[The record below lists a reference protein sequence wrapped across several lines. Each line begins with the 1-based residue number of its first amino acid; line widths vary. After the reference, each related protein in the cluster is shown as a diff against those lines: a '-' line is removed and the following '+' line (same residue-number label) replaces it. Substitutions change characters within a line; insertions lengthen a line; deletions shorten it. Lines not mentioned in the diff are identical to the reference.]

1 MKALKKIALVTCGSN
16 FERHGNTIRA
26 MRRKF
31 VEMGGYALYVITSYG
46 VYQDGMDFAEGEPAI
61 YRLLETI
68 EIDGCILEA
77 NLGSIEL
84 AERITA
90 ILKSRGIPVLAI
102 NLKLENIP
110 CLRLEIKTAGLELLE
125 HLILAHACSRIN
137 LVLSKGNR
145 VISDTMLE
153 VYRRVMSKHGIPYD
167 ERRVLITPVS
177 FQSGRTIFETFDSRC
192 VMKDAQAV
200 VCIHDVCAIGLCM
213 ELETRGMR
221 APDDLRICSVNCSGN
236 SIAWSPGITGI
247 DRMDGK
253 AAELACEL
261 MDQMLNG
268 KNICQDNT
276 YPGQV
281 RFLNSCG
288 CNVSASAYCGT
299 PEVFHRLVI
308 NKVEAANQIGRM
320 MQFNNALEDVESL
333 TQLASNIH
341 RMMLGIDCQSYFCCL
356 NEDDLSYI
364 ESDRPDTKTAGEP
377 PYHDRM
383 VVLSGN
389 SERTGELAGIPFAL
403 EKLVPAAPQAGDI
416 FLVLPIHYINR
427 SYGYM
432 VFLNE
437 MLPVDNY
444 HYRIC
449 QDSIGA
455 SIENLHRQM
464 ILKSNIAELDRLHM
478 QDQLTG
484 LKNRFAF
491 KRYRDDYVLSPEGY
505 SVAVLDIDG
514 LKTINDHFG
523 HLAGNNAISIAAGA
537 IRESVVNTDLVIRY
551 GGDEFLILS
560 HDTDA
565 GLWEQRRKKI
575 DEQLARIADR
585 QKLPYRIGISLGY
598 AGSTAESPLSM
609 EESLDLADRAMY
621 KNKKDR
627 KARYKIKT

>member
-26 MRRKF
+26 MRRKL

-320 MQFNNALEDVESL
+320 MQFNNALEDVQSL

-364 ESDRPDTKTAGEP
+364 ESDRPDTKP
-377 PYHDRM
+377 P
-383 VVLSGN
+383 
-389 SERTGELAGIPFAL
+389 
-403 EKLVPAAPQAGDI
+403 
-416 FLVLPIHYINR
+416 
-427 SYGYM
+427 
-432 VFLNE
+432 
-437 MLPVDNY
+437 
-444 HYRIC
+444 
-449 QDSIGA
+449 
-455 SIENLHRQM
+455 ENLLIMTGWLSSLAIQ
-464 ILKSNIAELDRLHM
+464 KEQENWQVFRLRW
-478 QDQLTG
+478 
-484 LKNRFAF
+484 KN
-491 KRYRDDYVLSPEGY
+491 LSLPRLRPVIFF
-505 SVAVLDIDG
+505 SSCPSTTSTVPMDIWC
-514 LKTINDHFG
+514 
-523 HLAGNNAISIAAGA
+523 S
-537 IRESVVNTDLVIRY
+537 
-551 GGDEFLILS
+551 
-560 HDTDA
+560 
-565 GLWEQRRKKI
+565 
-575 DEQLARIADR
+575 
-585 QKLPYRIGISLGY
+585 
-598 AGSTAESPLSM
+598 
-609 EESLDLADRAMY
+609 
-621 KNKKDR
+621 
-627 KARYKIKT
+627 